1 MKLHQ
6 TLRLEQEYIEA
17 ATKYAETENRTLSNV
32 YETAIIRYLSAVG
45 AIRKKSIQTK
55 KKK

>member
-6 TLRLEQEYIEA
+6 TLRLEEEYINA
-17 ATKYAETENRTLSNV
+17 ATKFAETENRTLSNV
-32 YETAIIRYLSAVG
+32 YETAIIQYLSAVG